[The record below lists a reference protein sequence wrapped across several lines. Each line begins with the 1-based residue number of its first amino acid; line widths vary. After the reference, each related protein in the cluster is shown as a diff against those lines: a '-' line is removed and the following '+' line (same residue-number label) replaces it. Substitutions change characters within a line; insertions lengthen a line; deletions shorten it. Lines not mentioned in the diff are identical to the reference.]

1 MTSVLGDQSPPVVD
15 SLQMPRPFR
24 VAARTV
30 ETHDVT
36 TVHVVPADGGRLPLF
51 RPAQFAMLG
60 AFGIGE
66 AAISYS
72 STTDDVT
79 KHSFTIRAAGP
90 ITSALTG
97 TAVGGVI
104 TVRGPFGRPW
114 PIDDLSGGTLVV
126 VGGGLGIAP
135 LRAVIHEALRR
146 RDDFDEVVLLFGA
159 RSPRDLVYR
168 DELATWSTAGADIAT
183 IVDTGDSGWEGPTG
197 LVTDLLRGAIVDR
210 IDWPA
215 ASAFVCGPEEMM
227 RHVSAAL
234 TELGM
239 APSTIWLT
247 LERNMQCGTG
257 LCGHCQLGPLIV
269 CRDGP
274 VVPLERLGR
283 TLEVSE
289 L

>member
-24 VAARTV
+24 VAAKTV

-79 KHSFTIRAAGP
+79 KHSFTIRPAGP

-168 DELATWSTAGADIAT
+168 DELATWRAAGADIAT
-183 IVDTGDSGWEGPTG
+183 IVDTGNAGWEGPTG
-197 LVTDLLRGAIVDR
+197 LVTDLLREAIVDR

-227 RHVSAAL
+227 RHVAVSL

>member
-1 MTSVLGDQSPPVVD
+1 MTTVLGGQRPPAVD
-15 SLQMPRPFR
+15 SSPMPRPFR
-24 VAARTV
+24 VAAKTV

-36 TVHVVPADGGRLPLF
+36 TIHVVPADGGRLPPF
-51 RPAQFAMLG
+51 RPAQFAMVG
-60 AFGIGE
+60 AFGVGE

-79 KHSFTIRAAGP
+79 KHSFTIRPAGP

-97 TAVGGVI
+97 TAVGGMI

-146 RDDFDEVVLLFGA
+146 RDDFDEVVLLVGA
-159 RSPRDLVYR
+159 RTPGDLVYR
-168 DELATWSTAGADIAT
+168 SELTTWTAAGAGVAT
-183 IVDTGDSGWEGPTG
+183 IVDAADGRWEGPTG

-210 IDWPA
+210 IDWHG
-215 ASAFVCGPEEMM
+215 ASAFVCGPEVMM
-227 RHVSAAL
+227 QHVSADLAQ
-234 TELGM
+234 LGM
-239 APSTIWLT
+239 ASSAIWLT

-274 VVPLERLGR
+274 VVSLDRLGR